1 MRERQRYR
9 KERRDV
15 LRVDKEQRL
24 RETERDEER
33 HRERERTRNGVSGS
47 STAGAREC
55 RR

>member
-33 HRERERTRNGVSGS
+33 HRERERE
-47 STAGAREC
+47 RE
-55 RR
+55 RERGTE

>member
-33 HRERERTRNGVSGS
+33 NRERERENEERSERVLHRRSEGV
-47 STAGAREC
+47 
-55 RR
+55 